1 LIPKELFARYVKDA
15 LASFY
20 DPVHLQTHP
29 LTDLL
34 SLPPSPQETRGQLLR
49 QLLREALDSL
59 RPSENIPFGRPEWL
73 GYRIMWLRYVESL
86 DQSRICRELG
96 ISRASFY
103 RYHQEAFAA
112 VVSILWD
119 RYLTQEKKKG
129 APPVSAG
136 ADALVKKEAHKA
148 LSSSRQRP
156 VDLTQV
162 LAGVQR
168 TILPLV
174 KQQGVSLQVRE
185 PDQLP
190 TTYGDPAILR
200 QIILNVLTEGM
211 RFAADDSLELQIKVA
226 STETVWR
233 LRGLDG
239 EHLRD
244 LKEATGV
251 VASRSLLSAYGGK
264 LWFEGG
270 KLAPCLCFSIPIIA
284 PKTILIIDDDPDTI
298 NLYQR
303 YLQAGRYSVQ
313 VATNSEEVWGFLE
326 QGKPDLILLD
336 VLMPQEDGWDILQRL
351 KTLPELREVP
361 VIICSVLSQPQLAL
375 ALGALEVLQKPIDQ
389 LTLLQTVER
398 ALTARDTA
406 EQAR

>member
-1 LIPKELFARYVKDA
+1 YVKDA

-49 QLLREALDSL
+49 QLLREAIDSL

-129 APPVSAG
+129 APPVSAE

-270 KLAPCLCFSIPIIA
+270 KLAPCLCFSIPTIT